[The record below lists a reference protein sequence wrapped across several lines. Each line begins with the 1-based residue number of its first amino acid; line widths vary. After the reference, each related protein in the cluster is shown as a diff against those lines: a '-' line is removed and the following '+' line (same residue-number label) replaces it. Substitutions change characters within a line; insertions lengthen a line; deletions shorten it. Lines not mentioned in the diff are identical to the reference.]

1 MRIRLRTIENY
12 RPENIFI
19 KVITISRAK
28 NMMSKIISIIVSSSI
43 IGLLHALIKN
53 DEIIKLPGYNSS
65 LPSKQ
70 YSGYLKASDTSN
82 LHYWLVE
89 SESNPLTDPV
99 VIW

>member
-1 MRIRLRTIENY
+1 
-12 RPENIFI
+12 
-19 KVITISRAK
+19 
-28 NMMSKIISIIVSSSI
+28 MMSKIISIIISTSI
-43 IGLLHALIKN
+43 IGSLHAMIKN
-53 DEIIKLPGYNSS
+53 DEIINLPGYNLS

>member
-1 MRIRLRTIENY
+1 M
-12 RPENIFI
+12 
-19 KVITISRAK
+19 
-28 NMMSKIISIIVSSSI
+28 
-43 IGLLHALIKN
+43 IKN
-53 DEIIKLPGYNSS
+53 DEIIKLPGYNLS